1 MLSVTHVLSLLQLE
15 VEDAPPP
22 LAPKKSSL
30 SGVQDSK
37 GEGGRE
43 SRMGHDSRGGGRES
57 RMVPDSR
64 GDNGGRE
71 SRMGL
76 EGRGGVGRDSRMG
89 AYEGRHGSGAPPTEG
104 YSRGGQH
111 RFSMPPDVQ
120 LTTIYPPPRRFE
132 L

>member
-1 MLSVTHVLSLLQLE
+1 MSSLQLE

-30 SGVQDSK
+30 SGMQDSK
-37 GEGGRE
+37 GDGGRE
-43 SRMGHDSRGGGRES
+43 SRMGHDNGRES
-57 RMVPDSR
+57 RMGLDNGRESRMGLDSR
-64 GDNGGRE
+64 GGGGRE

-76 EGRGGVGRDSRMG
+76 DSRGGGGRDSRMG
-89 AYEGRHGSGAPPTEG
+89 AYDGRHGSGAPPTDAYG
-104 YSRGGQH
+104 RGGQH

>member
-1 MLSVTHVLSLLQLE
+1 M
-15 VEDAPPP
+15 EDAPPP

-30 SGVQDSK
+30 TGLQESK
-37 GEGGRE
+37 G
-43 SRMGHDSRGGGRES
+43 GHGGG
-57 RMVPDSR
+57 
-64 GDNGGRE
+64 GGCGRE

-76 EGRGGVGRDSRMG
+76 DRGGGRDSRMG
-89 AYEGRHGSGAPPTEG
+89 AYDGRHGSGAPSADSYG
-104 YSRGGQH
+104 RGGQQ

>member
-1 MLSVTHVLSLLQLE
+1 MLQLE

-30 SGVQDSK
+30 SGMQDSK
-37 GEGGRE
+37 GDGGRE
-43 SRMGHDSRGGGRES
+43 SRMGLDSRGGGGRDS
-57 RMVPDSR
+57 RMALDSR

-71 SRMGL
+71 SRMGM
-76 EGRGGVGRDSRMG
+76 ESRGGGRDSRMG
-89 AYEGRHGSGAPPTEG
+89 AYDGRHGSGAPPTDAYG
-104 YSRGGQH
+104 RGGQH